1 MFKLRVYQSS
11 LRLEGAAIGGENPL
25 PMFRNS
31 QHHREVADN
40 GTLTEEHRKKLGY
53 ETGERFLPYRMQ
65 DRYSRE
71 RTELLIETIILEN
84 DHLQA
89 VFLPQYGGRLYAL
102 IDKKSNRDILYTNP
116 VFQPAN
122 LAILNAWF
130 SGGIEWNI
138 GQLGHAFT
146 TCSPVHA
153 AILKDHKGDD
163 FLRIYDYERT
173 KNVFWHIDFHLPA
186 GSDKLLIYVRI
197 INDNNRPVPMYWW
210 TNIAVEETAK
220 ARVFS
225 ATDEVIYIDHS
236 IKGFGLGTLPHLPTV
251 PDKDVS
257 YPLNFPFSN
266 EYFFQTPASNEY
278 PWEAV
283 AYEDGRM
290 FYERSTSRLR
300 YRKMFCWGNH
310 AGGRRWCDF
319 LANPGEGNYI
329 EIQGGFAPTQLH
341 GLDMPAHSEWD
352 FTQAIGMTDIEAE
365 LAHQQDWNKAKT
377 YIQQNVDRH
386 IDKDEMLAI
395 HRSLAA
401 QAGTTPEQKLFHGS
415 EWGELERL
423 RREKLENRRIPAG
436 FHFSKRQQAQGSPSQ
451 DWQAL
456 LNDGRFPERG
466 IHEIPSAWMVQE
478 EWLDL
483 LVASLQSARNQSW
496 NAYMHLGVMLYENGK
511 EEDAI
516 AVWETSIYLQPSV
529 WVYRNLA
536 EAMNRKGLT
545 EQALN
550 YWERASNIAQ
560 SFPDQA
566 LAEEYL
572 NLLIRVERFAEAWR
586 VYQSLPEAYA
596 SSDRIQI
603 IVGAAALELDELAF
617 VERLFLQEFAVIREG
632 ETLIIELWY
641 KYNAKKLAKARNEPL
656 NEALL
661 AEAKLMFPP
670 PANIDFRMIGE

>member
-1 MFKLRVYQSS
+1 MRVYKSS
-11 LRLEGAAIGGENPL
+11 LRLEGAAIGPDNPL

-31 QHHREVADN
+31 RHHRDVKDN
-40 GTLTEEHRKKLGY
+40 GTLTEELRAKLGY
-53 ETGERFLPYRMQ
+53 ETGERYLPYRMQ

-71 RTELLIETIILEN
+71 RTALLLETIVLEN
-84 DHLQA
+84 DCLQA

-102 IDKKSNRDILYTNP
+102 IDKKTNRDILYTNP

-138 GQLGHAFT
+138 GQLGHTFT

-153 AILKDHKGDD
+153 AILKDDKGDD
-163 FLRIYDYERT
+163 FLRIYDYERC

-197 INDNNRPVPMYWW
+197 VNDNNRTVPMYWW

-220 ARVFS
+220 ARIFS
-225 ATDEVIYIDHS
+225 STDEVIYIDHS
-236 IKGFGLGTLPHLPTV
+236 IKGFGLGKLPHLPTV

-257 YPLNFPFSN
+257 YPINFPFSN
-266 EYFFQTPASNEY
+266 EYFFQTHEKIEY

-310 AGGRRWCDF
+310 AGGRRWCDY
-319 LANPGEGNYI
+319 LASPGEGRYI

-352 FTQAIGMTDIEAE
+352 FTQAIGMTDIKVE
-365 LAHQQDWNKAKT
+365 LAHQQNWHQAQAYVRECVN
-377 YIQQNVDRH
+377 RH
-386 IDKDEMLAI
+386 IDEEEMLAI
-395 HRSLAA
+395 HRSLGA
-401 QAGTTPEQKLFHGS
+401 QAERAPEQTLFRGS

-423 RREKLENRRIPAG
+423 RREKLEYRSVPAG
-436 FHFSKRQQAQGSPSQ
+436 FDFSRQPQGKSGTAE
-451 DWQAL
+451 DWFAL
-456 LNDGRFPERG
+456 LNDSRLPERG
-466 IHEIPSAWMVQE
+466 VHEVPSAWMIQE

-483 LVASLQSARNQSW
+483 LQASLQSARNQSW

-511 EEDAI
+511 EEEAI
-516 AVWETSIYLQPSV
+516 AAWETSIRLQPSV

-536 EAMNRKGLT
+536 EAMNRAGRK
-545 EQALN
+545 EQALK
-550 YWERASNIAQ
+550 YWESAYHIAE

-572 NLLIRVERFAEAWR
+572 NLLIGMERYEEAWR
-586 VYQSLPEAYA
+586 VYQDLPEAFT

-603 IVGAAALELDELAF
+603 IVGAAALELDQHAF
-617 VERLFLQEFAVIREG
+617 VERLFSQEFAVIREG

-641 KYNAKKLAKARNEPL
+641 KYKAKQLATEQHAPL
-656 NEALL
+656 TSTHL
-661 AEAKLMFPP
+661 AEAKAMFPP
-670 PANIDFRMIGE
+670 PANIDFRIVGE